1 MSNVTIAS
9 AGALPT
15 RGGKLVV
22 RAGPSKGT
30 TIDIGIEPTLTGR
43 NASCR
48 LVLQDPKV
56 SSIHAELVA
65 TERGV
70 RVRDLGSRNGTW
82 VGEVRIIEAFLTEKT
97 SIWIGETELTF
108 EPSRPTH
115 LPLPTQETFGPL
127 YGGSARMRAVF
138 DRIDKVAAT
147 DLTVLIQGETGT
159 GKELV
164 AQAAHNAS
172 KRARASFVV
181 IDCGAIVQS
190 LAESAL
196 FGHERGAFTGAVAA
210 RVSPFVEAE
219 GGTVFLDELGELPL
233 DVQPK
238 LLRALAERRV
248 KAVGSSK
255 YQPIDVRV
263 LCATR
268 RDLALS
274 VNEGSFRSD
283 LYFRVAQVTITLPSL
298 RERPEDIPG
307 LVRHMLAD
315 MGAAHAFRRV
325 PHESLERLMRYD
337 WPGNVRELRNA
348 VAVALALAE
357 DGGQVD
363 VAAHVGG
370 ATRSGGPMGVG
381 DALGYHDARREA
393 MERFEREYFDR
404 LAREAQNNISE
415 MARRSGLERVHVR
428 RHLRKH
434 GILVR

>member
-1 MSNVTIAS
+1 
-9 AGALPT
+9 
-15 RGGKLVV
+15 
-22 RAGPSKGT
+22 
-30 TIDIGIEPTLTGR
+30 
-43 NASCR
+43 
-48 LVLQDPKV
+48 VLQDPKI
-56 SSIHAELVA
+56 SSIHGEFVA

-82 VGEVRIIEAFLTEKT
+82 VGEVRIIEAYLAEKT
-97 SIWIGETELTF
+97 SIWVGETEILF

-115 LPLPTQETFGPL
+115 LHLPTHETFGPL
-127 YGGSARMRAVF
+127 YGASARMRSVF
-138 DRIDKVAAT
+138 DRIDKVATT

-164 AQAAHNAS
+164 AQAIHNAS
-172 KRARASFVV
+172 RRAKSPFVV

-196 FGHERGAFTGAVAA
+196 FGHERGAFTGAIAS

-219 GGTVFLDELGELPL
+219 GGTVFLDELGELPV

-248 KAVGSSK
+248 KAVGGTK
-255 YQPIDVRV
+255 YNPIEVRV
-263 LCATR
+263 VCATR
-268 RDLALS
+268 RDLALL
-274 VNEGSFRSD
+274 VNEGGFRSD
-283 LYFRVAQVTITLPSL
+283 LYFRVAQVTLSIPSL
-298 RERPEDIPG
+298 RERTEDIPG

-315 MGAAHAFRRV
+315 MGAAQAYRRV

-357 DGGQVD
+357 DGGPVD
-363 VAAHVGG
+363 VASQVGG

-381 DALGYHDARREA
+381 AALGYHESRRES
-393 MERFEREYFDR
+393 MERFEHEYFDR
-404 LAREAQNNISE
+404 LSRECNGNISE

-434 GILVR
+434 ALIAK

>member
-1 MSNVTIAS
+1 MSSVTIATS
-9 AGALPT
+9 GGLPT

-22 RAGPSKGT
+22 RSGPAKGT
-30 TIDIGIEPTLTGR
+30 TVDIGIEPVLTGR
-43 NASCR
+43 NASCH

-56 SSIHAELVA
+56 SSIHGEFVA

-82 VGEVRIIEAFLTEKT
+82 VGEVRIIEAYLAEKT
-97 SIWIGETELTF
+97 SIWVGETEILF

-115 LPLPTQETFGPL
+115 LHLPTHETFGPL

-164 AQAAHNAS
+164 AQAIHNAS
-172 KRARASFVV
+172 RRAKTPFVV

-219 GGTVFLDELGELPL
+219 GGTVFLDELGELPM

-248 KAVGSSK
+248 KAVGGTR
-255 YQPIDVRV
+255 YNPIEVRV
-263 LCATR
+263 VCATR

-274 VNEGSFRSD
+274 VNEGGFRSD
-283 LYFRVAQVTITLPSL
+283 LYFRVAQVTISLPPL
-298 RERPEDIPG
+298 RERTEDIPG
-307 LVRHMLAD
+307 LVRHMLSD
-315 MGAAHAFRRV
+315 MGAAQAYRRV

-357 DGGQVD
+357 DGGPVD

-381 DALGYHDARREA
+381 GALGYHEARRES
-393 MERFEREYFDR
+393 MERFEHEYFDR
-404 LAREAQNNISE
+404 LSRECTGNISE

-434 GILVR
+434 ALVTK